1 MKLTGYTYYCNSLTN
16 LNFEYEANLMT
27 GNGDQVYLT
36 KLDPASGSATTQ
48 EVTAARATKSWKD
61 FYIGMCLRVN

>member
-1 MKLTGYTYYCNSLTN
+1 
-16 LNFEYEANLMT
+16 MT
-27 GNGDQVYLT
+27 GNGDHVYLT

-48 EVTAARATKSWKD
+48 EVTAAKATKSWKD

>member
-1 MKLTGYTYYCNSLTN
+1 MKLTGYTYYCNSLT
-16 LNFEYEANLMT
+16 NFEYEANLMT

-36 KLDPASGSATTQ
+36 KLDLASGSVTTQ

-61 FYIGMCLRVN
+61 FHIGMCLRVN